1 MATTKI
7 WDVRG
12 RLDHVLNYSTNQKK
26 TANPDYSPADL
37 QALRDVMNYTMQD
50 YKTEYQYYITGLN
63 CSPETARQEMMIT
76 KKQYRKEGGII
87 AYHGYQSFAPGEVT
101 PEQCHEI
108 GVKLAQ
114 KLWGDRFEVIVT
126 THLDKEHLHNHFVLN
141 SVSFRDGLRYYDC
154 KATYAKM
161 RRESDRLC
169 REYRLS
175 VIEHPQPGRR
185 PHYAAYLA
193 EQQEKPNWYT
203 LIRADIDRALEQS
216 MTIQQFYH
224 YMKEQGYTIKPDR
237 KYFTLKP
244 PGADKFTRIDRR
256 FPDYSLEAIREKILQ
271 RTNPSRSQPDREIRR
286 FLFRGD
292 LNKVKRVGGL
302 RGLYYHY
309 CYLLGAFQKRP
320 DRALSASMRADV
332 RKMQQ
337 ISEQARLL
345 NKHRINTAGE
355 LAAYRDIVEQQR
367 IVLCKERARLRYQ
380 QRKEPEAEV
389 REAIKTEIA
398 SLTKKIGRQIH
409 ERELCD
415 GIAARSG
422 VMREAIQ
429 SARQQSP
436 EKEGKTHE
444 LQR

>member
-7 WDVRG
+7 WPVRG
-12 RLDHVLNYSTNQKK
+12 RLDHVLNYSTDEEK
-26 TANPDYSPADL
+26 TANPDFSSADL

-114 KLWGDRFEVIVT
+114 KLWGNRFEVIVT

-141 SVSFRDGLRYYDC
+141 SVSFKDGLRYYDC

-161 RRESDRLC
+161 RRESDHLC

-175 VIEHPQPGRR
+175 VIENPQPGRR

-193 EQQEKPNWYT
+193 ELQSKPNWYD
-203 LIRADIDRALEQS
+203 LIRADIDKAIAQS
-216 MTIQQFYH
+216 MTIQQFYRC
-224 YMKEQGYTIKPDR
+224 MKEQGYTFKPGR

-244 PGADKFTRIDRR
+244 PGADYFTRIDRH
-256 FPDYSLEAIREKILQ
+256 FPDYSLENIRERILQ
-271 RTNPSRSQPDREIRR
+271 RAHPSRSQPEKEIWCL
-286 FLFRGD
+286 LFRGD

-320 DRALSASMRADV
+320 DRTLTASMRADV

-345 NKHRINTAGE
+345 CKNRIDTGE
-355 LAAYRDIVEQQR
+355 QLAAHRDMVEQQR
-367 IVLCKERARLRYQ
+367 IALCKERARLRYR
-380 QRKEPEAEV
+380 QRKEPEGSQRDEF
-389 REAIKTEIA
+389 KKQIA
-398 SLTKKIGRQIH
+398 SLTKQIGRKIH

-422 VMREAIQ
+422 AMRESIQ
-429 SARQQSP
+429 SVRQQSP